1 MTLRTILLAITLS
14 FTALV
19 CDQRIYGQSED
30 KEGRAWLDANRG
42 AAALNVTGVWEGGE
56 WGRIPLSQQEGGRR
70 IIGTGD
76 GWDISGVVSGNEI
89 YLLFS
94 HKGKVGFSAK
104 LTSDGPNLLTGVY
117 APGLLSSGSKTHP
130 MRLSK

>member
-1 MTLRTILLAITLS
+1 MMLQRLVLAVTLS
-14 FTALV
+14 ALV
-19 CDQRIYGQSED
+19 FDSSVFSQSED
-30 KEGRAWLDANRG
+30 KEGRAWLDANKG
-42 AAALNVTGVWEGGE
+42 AVTLNVTGVWEGGE

-76 GWDISGVVSGNEI
+76 GWDISGIVSGNEV

-94 HKGKVGFSAK
+94 HKGRVGFSAK
-104 LTSDGPNLLTGVY
+104 LASEGPNLLTGVY
-117 APGLLSSGSKTHP
+117 ASGLLTPGSKTHP

>member
-1 MTLRTILLAITLS
+1 MRRILFVSLTLAS
-14 FTALV
+14 AALIFV
-19 CDQRIYGQSED
+19 QSGFSQSED
-30 KEGRAWLDANRG
+30 REGRAWLDANKQP
-42 AAALNVTGVWEGGE
+42 ATLNVTGLWQGGE

-76 GWDISGVVSGNEI
+76 GWDISGLVSGNDV

-94 HKGKVGFSAK
+94 HNGKVGFSAK
-104 LTSDGPNLLTGVY
+104 LTQDGVANLLTGVY
-117 APGLLSSGSKTHP
+117 ASGLLSPGSKTRP